1 MRDYSPI
8 GDLIRPIIARA
19 HAMYGFQQMLN
30 SCPDAECRKNLIVA
44 AYENG
49 ALDGPDAQLLIE
61 AYQLETA

>member
-1 MRDYSPI
+1 MGPRPI
-8 GDLIRPIIARA
+8 GDIIAPILARA
-19 HAMYGFQQMLN
+19 MAMHGFQQLLN
-30 SCPDAECRKNLIVA
+30 GCPSPECRKNLIVA

>member
-1 MRDYSPI
+1 MREP
-8 GDLIRPIIARA
+8 RPIWEIIAPIVA
-19 HAMYGFQQMLN
+19 KAMALHGFQVMLN
-30 SCPDAECRKNLIVA
+30 SCPDQECRKNLIVA